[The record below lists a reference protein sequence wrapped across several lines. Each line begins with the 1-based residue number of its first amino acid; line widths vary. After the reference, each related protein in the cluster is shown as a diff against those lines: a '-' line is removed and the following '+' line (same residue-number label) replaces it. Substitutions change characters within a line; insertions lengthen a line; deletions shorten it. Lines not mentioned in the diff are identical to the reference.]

1 MNTGN
6 INTGALIAIIVI
18 AVLVILILSIICWW
32 IKTSNKF
39 KKMKVKIDESAS
51 GIDIALTKRYDKL
64 TKQLNVV
71 KGYTKYEK
79 EAFVEVT
86 AMRTGATNGSST
98 EDIKR
103 MTEANAQMDQLAK
116 QINLQV
122 EKYPELKANSI
133 FSQLQA
139 DITEAEEHL
148 QASRRLYNSN
158 VSRYNQSI
166 IVFPGSLV
174 AKSMHLTKVDFFQA
188 EEQKRSDVEMTF

>member
-1 MNTGN
+1 MNVG
-6 INTGALIAIIVI
+6 LIIGIVVAIVVVIIVI
-18 AVLVILILSIICWW
+18 GVICWW
-32 IKTSNKF
+32 ISTSNKF

-51 GIDIALTKRYDKL
+51 GIDIALTK
-64 TKQLNVV
+64 QLNVV
-71 KGYTKYEK
+71 KGYAKYEK

-86 AMRTGATNGSST
+86 AMRTGTTTNSSAD
-98 EDIKR
+98 DIKR
-103 MTEANAQMDQLAK
+103 MAEANAQMDQLAK

-148 QASRRLYNSN
+148 QASRRLFNSN

-166 IVFPGSLV
+166 IVFPGSIV
-174 AKSMHLTKVDFFQA
+174 ANAMHLTKADFFQA
-188 EEQKRSDVEMTF
+188 EDQKRSDVEMNF

>member
-1 MNTGN
+1 MNVGL
-6 INTGALIAIIVI
+6 IIGIVVAIVVVIIAISV
-18 AVLVILILSIICWW
+18 ICWW
-32 IKTSNKF
+32 ISTSNKF

-51 GIDIALTKRYDKL
+51 GIDIALTKRFDKL

-71 KGYTKYEK
+71 KGYAKYEK

-86 AMRTGATNGSST
+86 AMRTGTTTNYSSD
-98 EDIKR
+98 DIKR
-103 MTEANAQMDQLAK
+103 MAEANAQMDQLAK

-148 QASRRLYNSN
+148 QAARRLFNSN

-166 IVFPGSLV
+166 IVFPGSIV
-174 AKSMHLTKVDFFQA
+174 ANAMHLTKADFFQA
-188 EEQKRSDVEMTF
+188 EDQKRSDVEMNF

>member
-1 MNTGN
+1 MNVG
-6 INTGALIAIIVI
+6 LIIGIVVAIVVVIIVI
-18 AVLVILILSIICWW
+18 GVICWW
-32 IKTSNKF
+32 ISTSNEF

-51 GIDIALTKRYDKL
+51 GIDIALTKRFDKL

-71 KGYTKYEK
+71 KGYAKYEK

-86 AMRTGATNGSST
+86 AMRTGTTTNSSAD
-98 EDIKR
+98 DIKR
-103 MTEANAQMDQLAK
+103 MAEANAQMDQLAK

-148 QASRRLYNSN
+148 QASRRLFNSN

-166 IVFPGSLV
+166 IVFPGSIV
-174 AKSMHLTKVDFFQA
+174 ANAMHLTKADFFQA
-188 EEQKRSDVEMTF
+188 EDQKRSDVEMNF